1 VKEVFRLPCSPSIL
15 EKSKSPEDFFLIT
28 TELLWGQMQIQYTG
42 VEESLT
48 GTSFAREVWG
58 RGEFWPCS
66 LFRQSSQDWGRCRY
80 RRWSDS
86 WSGRRSGYE
95 LSELL

>member
-15 EKSKSPEDFFLIT
+15 EKSKSPEDFFLIA

-48 GTSFAREVWG
+48 GTSFAREV
-58 RGEFWPCS
+58 
-66 LFRQSSQDWGRCRY
+66 
-80 RRWSDS
+80 
-86 WSGRRSGYE
+86 
-95 LSELL
+95 